1 MKDSRRKD
9 MYLLV
14 TNNSLCFDKYQNRVK
29 VDYLENGSYLD
40 VLVKVRDYVQKGYRI
55 ETHPMAGS
63 IKPNQ
68 TPFRTVLVSDEK
80 MDGNEM
86 IENELM
92 IEDAVLMTRKFLSDH
107 PVRDWEESIVRDF
120 GQVDLELIS
129 GAIDRI
135 V

>member
-1 MKDSRRKD
+1 
-9 MYLLV
+9 
-14 TNNSLCFDKYQNRVK
+14 
-29 VDYLENGSYLD
+29 
-40 VLVKVRDYVQKGYRI
+40 
-55 ETHPMAGS
+55 
-63 IKPNQ
+63 
-68 TPFRTVLVSDEK
+68 
-80 MDGNEM
+80 M

>member
-1 MKDSRRKD
+1 

-14 TNNSLCFDKYQNRVK
+14 TNNCLCRDKYDGRTK
-29 VDYLENGSYLD
+29 VDYLEGGSYLE
-40 VLVKVRDYVQKGYRI
+40 VLIRVRDHVHRGMRI

-68 TPFRTVLVSDEK
+68 TPFRSVLLSDRK
-80 MDGNEM
+80 MDGDEM

-92 IEDAVLMTRKFLSDH
+92 IEDAVLMTRKFLEDR
-107 PVRDWEESIVRDF
+107 PVRKWDEKIVNDF
-120 GQVDLELIS
+120 RQVDLELIS

>member
-1 MKDSRRKD
+1 

-14 TNNSLCFDKYQNRVK
+14 TNNSLCYEKYKDRVK
-29 VDYLENGSYLD
+29 VDYLEGGSYLD
-40 VLVKVRDYVQKGYRI
+40 VLVKTRDLAQKGNRI

-68 TPFRTVLVSDEK
+68 TPFRTVLLSDSRME
-80 MDGNEM
+80 EEES
-86 IENELM
+86 IANELM
-92 IEDAVLMTRKFLSDH
+92 IEDAVLMTEKFLSDH
-107 PVRDWEESIVRDF
+107 PVRDWDESIVKDF

-129 GAIDRI
+129 GAIDSI

>member
-1 MKDSRRKD
+1 ME

-14 TNNSLCFDKYQNRVK
+14 TNNRLCFEKYRDRVR
-29 VDYLENGSYLD
+29 VDYLEDGSYLD
-40 VLVKVRDYVQKGYRI
+40 VLVRSRDYVQKGSRI

-68 TPFRTVLVSDEK
+68 TPFRSVLLSDRK
-80 MDGNEM
+80 MDGDEV

-92 IEDAVLMTRKFLSDH
+92 IEDAVLMTKKFLSDR
-107 PVRDWEESIVRDF
+107 PVRKWDESIVNDF
-120 GQVDLELIS
+120 RQVDLELIS

>member
-1 MKDSRRKD
+1 

-14 TNNSLCFDKYQNRVK
+14 TNNRLCFEKYKDRVR
-29 VDYLENGSYLD
+29 VAYLEDGSYLD
-40 VLVKVRDYVQKGYRI
+40 VLVRARDYVQKGSRI

-68 TPFRTVLVSDEK
+68 TPFRSVLLSDRK
-80 MDGNEM
+80 MDGDEL

-107 PVRDWEESIVRDF
+107 PVRNWDESITDDF
-120 GQVDLELIS
+120 RQVDLELIS
-129 GAIDRI
+129 GAIDR
-135 V
+135 VV

>member
-1 MKDSRRKD
+1 ME

-14 TNNSLCFDKYQNRVK
+14 TNNRLCFEKYRDRVR
-29 VDYLENGSYLD
+29 VDYLEDGSYLD
-40 VLVKVRDYVQKGYRI
+40 VLVRARDYVQKGSRI

-68 TPFRTVLVSDEK
+68 TPFRSVLLSDRK
-80 MDGNEM
+80 MDGDEV
-86 IENELM
+86 IEKELM
-92 IEDAVLMTRKFLSDH
+92 IEDAVLMTKKFLSDR
-107 PVRDWEESIVRDF
+107 PVRKWDESIVNDF
-120 GQVDLELIS
+120 RQVDLELIS